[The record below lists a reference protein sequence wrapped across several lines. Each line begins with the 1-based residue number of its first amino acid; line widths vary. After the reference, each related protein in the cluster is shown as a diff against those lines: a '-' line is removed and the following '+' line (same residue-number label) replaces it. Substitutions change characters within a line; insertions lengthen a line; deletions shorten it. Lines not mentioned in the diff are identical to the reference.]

1 AGMELR
7 RIAPHRSP
15 CLRAALLL
23 TSPGIRHRG
32 RARVPGITIVGS
44 GRHVP
49 GRPIT
54 NDELSK
60 VMDTSD
66 AWIRPRSGIEPRHYV
81 AEGEGVS
88 DLAVIAAQRALASS
102 EIDRSEIDYVIF
114 ATITPEHAFPG
125 SS

>member
-1 AGMELR
+1 M
-7 RIAPHRSP
+7 
-15 CLRAALLL
+15 
-23 TSPGIRHRG
+23 
-32 RARVPGITIVGS
+32 PGITIVGS

-66 AWIRPRSGIEPRHYV
+66 EWIRPRSGIEQRHYV

-88 DLAVIAAQRALASS
+88 DLAVVAAQKALESA
-102 EIDRSEIDYVIF
+102 ELDKSEIDYVIF
-114 ATITPEHAFPG
+114 ATMTPEHAFPG
-125 SS
+125 SGALLGGRGSPPPRPAPAGAPERRPRCGPGA